1 MRNLSYTP
9 RTSFLYGFVRSLYF
23 QLVLNSLVII
33 LFHQTV
39 PQVSSVTIT
48 PANPSI
54 AKGGDVTL
62 SCNANALPGAQITW
76 KKGTVALATI
86 GVYEVGTVAFSNDN
100 NNYKLAMTLK
110 ITATASYIASS
121 FQSCS
126 VTDSS
131 QGSTECKQSYE
142 CSASYGGIS
151 SSLKSTTTEVTVT
164 GLQGM
169 IELDLICCS
178 RIFSSLLFFDL
189 LFVPRQYRLNKH
201 L

>member
-1 MRNLSYTP
+1 MRDLSYTP

-48 PANPSI
+48 PADPSI
-54 AKGGDVTL
+54 MKGRDVTL

-76 KKGTVALATI
+76 KKGTVALTTI
-86 GVYEVGTVAFSNDN
+86 GVYEVGTVAFSNDTS
-100 NNYKLAMTLK
+100 NYKVAMTLK
-110 ITATASYIASS
+110 IAGTASYVASS
-121 FQSCS
+121 FQSCA

-131 QGSTECKQSYE
+131 LGSTECKQTYE
-142 CSASYGGIS
+142 CSVSNGGIS
-151 SSLKSTTTEVTVT
+151 SSLKSKTTEVTVT

-178 RIFSSLLFFDL
+178 SIFSMSTLFRSPF
-189 LFVPRQYRLNKH
+189 H
-201 L
+201 S